1 MRVFSRISV
10 DTKLEDI
17 NKGIE
22 NVINIL
28 WNELKYKI
36 TLKKEL
42 GNLPLTKCNIGQ
54 LNQVFMNLLINATES
69 IENHGEIL
77 IKTSFEEDN
86 IVVFISDTGCGIP
99 PEIVSKIF
107 EAFFTTKEIGK
118 GTGLGLSISYEIIKK
133 HNGSISVISVLGK
146 GTSFTVRI
154 PIVLK

>member
-77 IKTSFEEDN
+77 IKTGFDDNN
-86 IVVFISDTGCGIP
+86 IVVCISDTGCGIP